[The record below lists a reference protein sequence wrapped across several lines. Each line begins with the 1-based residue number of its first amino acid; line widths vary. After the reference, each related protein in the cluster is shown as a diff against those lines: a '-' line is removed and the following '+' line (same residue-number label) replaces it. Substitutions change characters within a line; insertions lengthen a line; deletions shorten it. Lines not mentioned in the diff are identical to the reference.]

1 MLSGES
7 AIGKYPEEAVAM
19 LAKIAAYTESQRPP
33 VHVGELR
40 SRLRHDQ
47 PNTAG
52 DAIASVVEAAL
63 DMVAC
68 AAVFVPTRT
77 GTTARMISRL
87 NPSQWIVAL
96 SRDPAVCQGL
106 VFSYGV
112 EPVEL
117 VRDPNNWRDFART
130 WLQGHQI
137 PGQVALLV
145 AGPSR
150 RNPEDDY
157 RLEFLRVG
165 EVTTSPI
172 RSVQTSGH
180 GGSFS

>member
-1 MLSGES
+1 
-7 AIGKYPEEAVAM
+7 VAM

-47 PNTAG
+47 PNTAAN
-52 DAIASVVEAAL
+52 AIASVVEAAL

-87 NPSQWIVAL
+87 SPSQWIVAL

-112 EPVEL
+112 EPVQL
-117 VRDPNNWRDFART
+117 VEDPNNWSDFART

-145 AGPSR
+145 GGPSR
-150 RNPEDDY
+150 RNPEDNY
-157 RLEFLRVG
+157 RLEFLRIAG
-165 EVTTSPI
+165 GTTSPM
-172 RSVQTSGH
+172 RSAQTSGH
-180 GGSFS
+180 GGSFSYS